1 MEKRNLI
8 VLLGVLVVGF
18 LAFFYFQREIPQ
30 NINTK
35 HQTTMATAI
44 ITTNKGKITLE
55 LDSRTPKTTENFI
68 KLAQEDFYNGVKFH
82 RVIKDFMI
90 QGGDPKT
97 KDDSLMNEWGT
108 GGPGYQFEDEILD
121 TNANVRGSISMANAG
136 PNTNGSQFFI
146 NTADNRFLDT
156 KHTVFGKVVDG
167 MDVVEAIE
175 NVETGVFD
183 RPLEAVEILSIEI
196 Q

>member
-1 MEKRNLI
+1 MKKKLFI
-8 VLLGVLVVGF
+8 LVFVLAFTLLLGFFF
-18 LAFFYFQREIPQ
+18 LQQ
-30 NINTK
+30 DKKTKTTHNIS
-35 HQTTMATAI
+35 TMKTAI

-55 LDSRTPKTTENFI
+55 LDPRTPKTTENFI

-97 KDDSLMNEWGT
+97 KDDALVNEWGT

-167 MDVVEAIE
+167 MEVVDKIESVETGMFDRPTEAIE
-175 NVETGVFD
+175 
-183 RPLEAVEILSIEI
+183 ILSVDI
-196 Q
+196 QE